1 MEDSFPQRCAAICL
15 AADSTSRSEPV
26 SELMDT
32 HDQCLQPHVEYFLES
47 VRHTLNLSA
56 MSLAT
61 PEDAKRTLSRI
72 RELQDKVL
80 NHRLTAQA
88 LTKLLLTGLPPAPA
102 EEPDSKILH

>member
-1 MEDSFPQRCAAICL
+1 MEDSFPQRCAAYCL
-15 AADSTSRSEPV
+15 DADSASRSEQL
-26 SELMDT
+26 SALMDT
-32 HDQCLQPHVEYFLES
+32 HDQCLKPHVEYFLES
-47 VRHTLNLSA
+47 VRQTLSLSS

-61 PEDAKRTLSRI
+61 PDDAKQTLSRI
-72 RELQDKVL
+72 KELQDKVL